1 MLGIILTL
9 VAALFIAGMALLAHF
24 ARKNRGAEVTLFI
37 TLLAASLLTLVV
49 GVFIGIG
56 LFFLAPQ
63 SGPIPQQAILTAT
76 GIAVALTGVIGTGLC
91 VSPIIRIFRGPKT
104 TTLQESQASEKAP
117 WETLTGAASPAE
129 TAETRSFWVDPP
141 TVLALWL
148 FTLVLMNNV
157 ASILAFAIAPEVTTD
172 AIAQAGQFSVGT
184 VVGSQVPFIIVAI
197 AGVGL
202 FVARDFRGALSR
214 LGYGAISAKQL
225 GVVVL
230 FIVGALGCAIGADRI
245 FAALQPD
252 LYRTVGDLSEALFS
266 PQGMSP
272 VTAVLFAL
280 LIGIGA
286 GLGEETLFRGAVQPK
301 LGIVLTSVLFA
312 SMHVQYGPSLL
323 LFFIFLLSLAL
334 GYLRRRVNTTASFL
348 AHAGYNT
355 SSVLLAYFFGI

>member
-24 ARKNRGAEVTLFI
+24 ARRNRGAEVTLFI
-37 TLLAASLLTLVV
+37 TLLATSLLTLVV

-76 GIAVALTGVIGTGLC
+76 GIAAVLAGTIGTGLC
-91 VSPIIRIFRGPKT
+91 VPPIIRIFRGPKT
-104 TTLQESQASEKAP
+104 TTPRESQTSEEAS
-117 WETLTGAASPAE
+117 WETSPGASSAPEA
-129 TAETRSFWVDPP
+129 RSFWVDPP
-141 TVLALWL
+141 TVFALWL
-148 FTLVLMNNV
+148 FTLVLMNNI
-157 ASILAFAIAPEVTTD
+157 ASILAFAIAPDVTTD

-184 VVGSQVPFIIVAI
+184 VVGSQVPFVIVAV

-225 GVVVL
+225 GVAVL
-230 FIVGALGCAIGADRI
+230 FVVGALGCAIGADRT

-272 VTAVLFAL
+272 VTAVFFAL

-323 LFFIFLLSLAL
+323 LLFIFLLSMAL